1 MGFSLVRAAFAGLG
15 EAADSG
21 SCGGCDRCGRAGF
34 VGAGVAG
41 AVVSR
46 RGRAGAVVSWRGCA
60 GAVVSRRRLGARGR
74 AADGGACGR
83 CGVGLSACG

>member
-1 MGFSLVRAAFAGLG
+1 VGFSLARAAFAGLG

-21 SCGGCDRCGRAGF
+21 SCGGCDRAGF
-34 VGAGVAG
+34 ASAGVAG

-46 RGRAGAVVSWRGCA
+46 RGRTGAVVSRRGCV

-74 AADGGACGR
+74 AADGGACDR
-83 CGVGLSACG
+83 CGAGLSACG

>member
-1 MGFSLVRAAFAGLG
+1 VGFSLARAAFAGLG

-21 SCGGCDRCGRAGF
+21 SCGGCGRAGF
-34 VGAGVAG
+34 AGAGVAG

-46 RGRAGAVVSWRGCA
+46 RGCA

-74 AADGGACGR
+74 AGHAAVVGRDLARAGRSGGSLHCP
-83 CGVGLSACG
+83 LNS